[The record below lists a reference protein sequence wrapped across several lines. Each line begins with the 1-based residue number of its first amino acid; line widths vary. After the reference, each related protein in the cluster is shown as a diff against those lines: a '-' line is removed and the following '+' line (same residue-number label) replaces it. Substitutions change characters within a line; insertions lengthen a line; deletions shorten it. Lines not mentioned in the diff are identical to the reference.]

1 MPDQP
6 LRHPAAQ
13 PVDFVL
19 PNQSRRRFLSATVL
33 AGSALFAASNSASAF
48 SLFLGSIKLD
58 TSNLPRD
65 WVRNQGGEL
74 HAYANYLSSL
84 RLRHIGV
91 EEVIAAHAKTKGN
104 LWNTLPSR
112 ALWKNMGQTLWV
124 ADEVAHRLGG
134 SIKEVTSAYRSPS
147 YNARCQGAKPN
158 SFHKTNYA
166 LDLKYH
172 ASPSTVARIAR
183 SVREEGRYQGGIGRY
198 SGFTHVDTR
207 GYNVD
212 W

>member
-1 MPDQP
+1 
-6 LRHPAAQ
+6 
-13 PVDFVL
+13 VDSVL

-48 SLFLGSIKLD
+48 SLFRGSSKLD

-65 WVRNQGGEL
+65 WVRSQGGEL

-134 SIKEVTSAYRSPS
+134 SIKEVTSAYRSPD
-147 YNARCQGAKPN
+147 YNARCDGARPN

-183 SVREEGRYQGGIGRY
+183 SVREEGRYQGGVGRY